1 MEKHI
6 GYWVK
11 NLDTVLES
19 AMDDALQ
26 MSRREWQVLNTA
38 AHGAQPDELVP
49 FTGVEEA
56 VARLTARGWLA
67 DSRITEAGR
76 AAHAEIAERVGRFR
90 RQVSAGVTPEEYQ
103 VTVDVL
109 RRMAANVTGTSAS

>member
-26 MSRREWQVLNTA
+26 MSRREWQVLNTV
-38 AHGAQPDELVP
+38 AHDARPEELAP
-49 FTGVEEA
+49 FPGVGEA
-56 VARLTARGWLA
+56 VERLTARGWLV

-76 AAHAEIAERVGRFR
+76 AAHAEIAERVRGFR
-90 RQVSAGVTPEEYQ
+90 QRVGAGVTPEDYQ

-109 RRMAANVTGTSAS
+109 RRMAANLTAS

>member
-38 AHGAQPDELVP
+38 AHGAQPDELAP

-56 VARLTARGWLA
+56 VAQLTARGWLA
-67 DSRITEAGR
+67 DGRITEAGR
-76 AAHAEIAERVGRFR
+76 AAHVEIAERVGRFR
-90 RQVSAGVTPEEYQ
+90 RQAGAGVTPEEYRT
-103 VTVDVL
+103 TVDVL
-109 RRMAANVTGTSAS
+109 RRMADNLTAPVAS